1 MCTYNRQIMLCKLYL
16 VKLLEKSQV
25 FWKASLAGPNTGE
38 IFPSTSQLRLSLL
51 EREWMSLRVRL
62 LHNLATSTFSGTV
75 DGTAASVY
83 LLAGQFCGTSRQP
96 DTNRQTGPRWSHAHS
111 LHNENAREERRPLKP
126 SLYCGALQQTGCGVL
141 SMLPKSA
148 AIVKR
153 EEIKKKQANIMK
165 VQVFSSPDITQLTL
179 KVQSSYNIFKLIT

>member
-25 FWKASLAGPNTGE
+25 FWKASLTGPNTGE
-38 IFPSTSQLRLSLL
+38 IFPFYFSFAAFFIGKGVDVS
-51 EREWMSLRVRL
+51 WVRL
-62 LHNLATSTFSGTV
+62 LHNLATSTFSGTM
-75 DGTAASVY
+75 DGTAVSVY

-96 DTNRQTGPRWSHAHS
+96 DTNQQTGPRWPHAHS
-111 LHNENAREERRPLKP
+111 LHNENGREERRPPKP

-153 EEIKKKQANIMK
+153 EEKKKNRPI
-165 VQVFSSPDITQLTL
+165 
-179 KVQSSYNIFKLIT
+179 